1 MEFIDMKKIMSDIKI
16 ENGKLFKQAR
26 LALGLSP
33 EQVAVEIGVTSTT
46 IYNNESGR
54 SFTKELAEFYE
65 RELKEHNITL
75 DKTNNKYFI

>member
-1 MEFIDMKKIMSDIKI
+1 MEFIDMKKIIKEIKI
-16 ENGKLFKQAR
+16 ENGKMLKQAR

-54 SFTKELAEFYE
+54 SFTKELADFYE
-65 RELKEHNITL
+65 RELEARNITI